1 MEFATLQW
9 VNSKLA
15 MKYLLLVLQLSC
27 LLDHLALAEFFLA
40 EVKHSSSEVASK
52 QLVRIPNSFAH
63 GKASE
68 AGSLSDKQ
76 AIGGDY
82 TGNFPS
88 YNSGEGSLEGN
99 GTESLDTGNFP
110 SYNSGEGPVEGNETE
125 SLDIT
130 KGEFFHPSTIISFK
144 TMCP

>member
-1 MEFATLQW
+1 
-9 VNSKLA
+9 

-27 LLDHLALAEFFLA
+27 LLAHLALAEFFLA
-40 EVKHSSSEVASK
+40 EVKRSSSEVASK
-52 QLVRIPNSFAH
+52 QSVRIPNSFAH

-68 AGSLSDKQ
+68 AGSLSNKQ

-110 SYNSGEGPVEGNETE
+110 SYSGEGPLEGNETE
-125 SLDIT
+125 SLDI
-130 KGEFFHPSTIISFK
+130 KKEEFFHPSMISFK

>member
-1 MEFATLQW
+1 
-9 VNSKLA
+9 

-27 LLDHLALAEFFLA
+27 LLAHLALAEFFLA

-63 GKASE
+63 GRASE
-68 AGSLSDKQ
+68 AGSLSNKQ

-99 GTESLDTGNFP
+99 GTESLD
-110 SYNSGEGPVEGNETE
+110 
-125 SLDIT
+125 IT

>member
-1 MEFATLQW
+1 
-9 VNSKLA
+9 
-15 MKYLLLVLQLSC
+15 MKYLLPVLQLSC
-27 LLDHLALAEFFLA
+27 LLAHLALAEFFLA

-52 QLVRIPNSFAH
+52 QLVRIPNSFAP
-63 GKASE
+63 GKLSE
-68 AGSLSDKQ
+68 AGSLSNKQ

-110 SYNSGEGPVEGNETE
+110 SYSGEGPLEGNETE

-130 KGEFFHPSTIISFK
+130 KEEFFHPSMISFK

>member
-1 MEFATLQW
+1 
-9 VNSKLA
+9 

-27 LLDHLALAEFFLA
+27 LLAHLALAEFFLA

-88 YNSGEGSLEGN
+88 YNEEGPLEGN
-99 GTESLDTGNFP
+99 ETGTGNFP
-110 SYNSGEGPVEGNETE
+110 SYSEEGPLEGNETE

-130 KGEFFHPSTIISFK
+130 KEEFFHPSIISFK
-144 TMCP
+144 TVCP

>member
-1 MEFATLQW
+1 
-9 VNSKLA
+9 

-27 LLDHLALAEFFLA
+27 LLAHLALAEFFLA

-52 QLVRIPNSFAH
+52 QSVRIPNSFAH

-68 AGSLSDKQ
+68 AGSLSNKQ

-110 SYNSGEGPVEGNETE
+110 SYSGEGPLEGNETE
-125 SLDIT
+125 SLDI
-130 KGEFFHPSTIISFK
+130 KKEEFFHPSMISFK

>member
-1 MEFATLQW
+1 
-9 VNSKLA
+9 

-27 LLDHLALAEFFLA
+27 LLAHLALAEFFLA

-68 AGSLSDKQ
+68 AGSLSNKQ

-110 SYNSGEGPVEGNETE
+110 SYSGEGPLEGNETE
-125 SLDIT
+125 SLDI
-130 KGEFFHPSTIISFK
+130 KREEFFHPSMISFK

>member
-1 MEFATLQW
+1 
-9 VNSKLA
+9 

-27 LLDHLALAEFFLA
+27 LLAHLALAEFFLA

-52 QLVRIPNSFAH
+52 QLVRITNSFAH

-68 AGSLSDKQ
+68 AGSLSKKQ

-82 TGNFPS
+82 TENFPS

-110 SYNSGEGPVEGNETE
+110 SYNSGEGSLEGNETE